1 MPVVPRN
8 SPLFLGRSLSL
19 SFSLFL
25 PPLRPGHSVFST
37 LQALEEELFRMNIH
51 FSHRAMEIKRLY
63 RNFQKHYDPV
73 FHQLKGPP
81 FCFSTRQ
88 QQTLGRLLFS
98 CRRLWASLA
107 CRSRNDW
114 RVSLRRAFITLGWLT
129 PKITKISNM
138 EMMRERRS
146 VDNTTDAPRFSTCQ
160 LSIIE

>member
-1 MPVVPRN
+1 M
-8 SPLFLGRSLSL
+8 
-19 SFSLFL
+19 
-25 PPLRPGHSVFST
+25 T
-37 LQALEEELFRMNIH
+37 LCFTN
-51 FSHRAMEIKRLY
+51 
-63 RNFQKHYDPV
+63 
-73 FHQLKGPP
+73 LKVPP
-81 FCFSTRQ
+81 FVSLLDNSKHLGVCF
-88 QQTLGRLLFS
+88 FS
-98 CRRLWASLA
+98 RRRLWASLA